1 MPKLEWNESEHPRD
15 DDGKFTN
22 GADSQTSDSQT
33 SGSQTNEPNM
43 KKTVLLGADVEVG
56 EMRKET
62 SLVPKEDLTDS
73 GKNDKVKEG
82 CLAKATDLL
91 NPETDP
97 NIKQRLTEYIADLNA
112 EEGISND
119 MTELAENIG
128 TELLGFEFR
137 IKNANSARFME
148 KLRKNPTKRNGDN
161 VRYTVK
167 LDDDSVAV
175 YHKTVEELKSRGYTQ
190 ISVHNYWEETGNY
203 KGINTKWRSANGSV
217 FEVQYHSKTNLAIKE
232 QLHKFYEIQ
241 RSSSKSVVERDEA
254 EKAQKKISAK
264 FRRPI
269 GVENIKNLEVE

>member
-1 MPKLEWNESEHPRD
+1 MPKFKKDEWNESKHPRD
-15 DDGKFTN
+15 GDGKFTS
-22 GADSQTSDSQT
+22 GADSRS
-33 SGSQTNEPNM
+33 NEPRM
-43 KKTVLLGADVEVG
+43 KRTGLLGEDVEDGV
-56 EMRKET
+56 MRKET
-62 SLVPKEDLTDS
+62 SLVPKEDLTKTSES
-73 GKNDKVKEG
+73 GMVKEDS
-82 CLAKATDLL
+82 LTKATDLL
-91 NPETDP
+91 NSEKDP

-119 MTELAENIG
+119 MTEIAENIG

-137 IKNANSARFME
+137 IKNANSSRFME
-148 KLRKNPTKRNGDN
+148 KLKKNPAKRNGDN

-175 YHKTVEELKSRGYTQ
+175 YHKTVEELNKRGYTQ

-203 KGINTKWRSANGSV
+203 KGINTKWRSANGVV

-232 QLHKFYEIQ
+232 NLHKFYEIQ
-241 RSSSKSVVERDEA
+241 RSSNKSDEEREEA
-254 EKAQKKISAK
+254 EKAQKKISEK